1 MSANNTSEIRQVAS
15 SSQQKASAKQ
25 GKQQKD
31 SSTKYYLPS
40 RETLSSLTSIP
51 FVDTHTHLHY
61 VLERLESTPLR
72 LDNYSILRD
81 THFPSNLEFCIN
93 VLCDPETFAG
103 DTLFPN
109 TFRDWRIQASEPYI
123 YLAAGVHPHNAK
135 VYNDYIESLML
146 TILQHPKTVALG
158 EIGLDYHYDNS
169 PRDVQQQIF
178 IRQLKKAVELEK
190 PIVIHTREAE
200 QDTYDILTKHV
211 PSHWRIH
218 VHCFTDSPEFAKSL
232 IEFFPNLYI
241 GITGVVTFGS
251 AKNTQ
256 NTLRDLP
263 ISRILLET
271 DAPFMIPSKLN
282 RNRRSN
288 EKVSVCHSGM
298 IPFIAEKI
306 AEIKGVEIGEI
317 MRAARENTRNMYGI

>member
-1 MSANNTSEIRQVAS
+1 MSSNSQVP
-15 SSQQKASAKQ
+15 SSQQKPLEK
-25 GKQQKD
+25 KL
-31 SSTKYYLPS
+31 TLPS
-40 RETLSSLTSIP
+40 RETLSSLTSLP

-61 VLERLESTPLR
+61 VLERLQSTPLR
-72 LDNYSILRD
+72 IDDYSTLRN

-109 TFRDWRIQASEPYI
+109 TFMDWRVQASEPYI

-135 VYNDYIESLML
+135 VYNDHIESLLL

-169 PRDVQQQIF
+169 PRDVQKQIF
-178 IRQLKKAVELEK
+178 IRQLKKAVELDK
-190 PIVIHTREAE
+190 PLVIHTREAE
-200 QDTYDILTKHV
+200 QDTYDILTTHV
-211 PSHWRIH
+211 PPHWRIH
-218 VHCFTDSPEFAKSL
+218 VHCFTDSPEFAKRL

-256 NTLRDLP
+256 NVLRDVVP
-263 ISRILLET
+263 KSRFLLET
-271 DAPFMIPSKLN
+271 DAPYMIPSKLN
-282 RNRRSN
+282 RNKKSN
-288 EKVSVCHSGM
+288 EKVAVCHSGM
-298 IPFIAEKI
+298 IPFIAQKI
-306 AEIKGVEIGEI
+306 AEIKGVEIDEI
-317 MRAARENTRNMYGI
+317 MRLARENTRNMYGL